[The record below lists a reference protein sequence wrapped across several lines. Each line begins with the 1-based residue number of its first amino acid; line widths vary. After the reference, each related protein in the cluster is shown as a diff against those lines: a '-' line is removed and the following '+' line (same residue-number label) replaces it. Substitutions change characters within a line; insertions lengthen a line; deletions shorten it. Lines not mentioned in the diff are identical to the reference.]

1 MTSHQRID
9 NYSKIINDL
18 SKFTYNCRVSSTNQ
32 EMLWKIWQFFAVNLT
47 DLFKLLTQKFTHVV
61 RSYLLLETLKRT
73 IRYKNLRVSL

>member
-1 MTSHQRID
+1 
-9 NYSKIINDL
+9 
-18 SKFTYNCRVSSTNQ
+18 
-32 EMLWKIWQFFAVNLT
+32 MLWKIWQFFAVNLT